1 MFPRELE
8 QDAFHATNG
17 ELGWTRSQITT
28 VVEVLRSCHMA
39 IIGGEL
45 WWVQEG
51 AREWIGLI
59 PQREGP
65 PAVYPWDTKRG
76 PGESWSDFVDR
87 AAAETLAAARR
98 WPASEDLPTG
108 LSGRIL
114 YNLTWTSEEEFE
126 CLCSGLTG
134 SQS

>member
-51 AREWIGLI
+51 LG
-59 PQREGP
+59 
-65 PAVYPWDTKRG
+65 
-76 PGESWSDFVDR
+76 
-87 AAAETLAAARR
+87 
-98 WPASEDLPTG
+98 
-108 LSGRIL
+108 SG
-114 YNLTWTSEEEFE
+114 
-126 CLCSGLTG
+126 
-134 SQS
+134 